1 MECKKGVK
9 DDFKIFS
16 QTARKM
22 ELLFD
27 AMEKTIGGAALEKE
41 DNKKF
46 IF

>member
-9 DDFKIFS
+9 DDFKIFA
-16 QTARKM
+16 QTTRKM

-27 AMEKTIGGAALEKE
+27 AMEKTIGGADLEKE